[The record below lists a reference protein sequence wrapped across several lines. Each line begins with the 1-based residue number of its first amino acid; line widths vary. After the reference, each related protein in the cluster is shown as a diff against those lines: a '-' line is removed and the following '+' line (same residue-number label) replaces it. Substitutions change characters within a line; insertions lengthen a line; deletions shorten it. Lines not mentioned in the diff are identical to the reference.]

1 MIEIIHVSKAYD
13 SNPQAL
19 VDINLRVEKGK
30 FVYMT
35 GPSGAGKTT
44 LLKLLAAREC
54 PSEGEIRVQGVEIS
68 RLKVRQIPYY
78 RRTLGIVFQD
88 LKLLARKTAFE
99 NVAFALE
106 VVSTERREIQ
116 RKANQALRWVGLE
129 RKGSSYPSQLSSGE
143 QQKVAIARA
152 VVNEPYL
159 LLADEPTGNIDSRS
173 TEEIMQLFNEINLR
187 GTTVILATHDETL
200 LTMVPKDRVVLDRG
214 RLLESTLPSSAD
226 WGTKEFSL
234 TAS

>member
-1 MIEIIHVSKAYD
+1 MIEMIHVSKAYD

-44 LLKLLAAREC
+44 LLKLLSAREC
-54 PSEGEIRVQGVEIS
+54 PTAGEIRVQGVEIS
-68 RLKVRQIPYY
+68 CLKVRQIPYY

-106 VVSTERREIQ
+106 VVRTERREVQ
-116 RKANQALRWVGLE
+116 KKTNQALRWVGLE
-129 RKGSSYPSQLSSGE
+129 RKGSSYPSQLSAGPFQHEE
-143 QQKVAIARA
+143 QRCSHGCGLSVLQK
-152 VVNEPYL
+152 
-159 LLADEPTGNIDSRS
+159 
-173 TEEIMQLFNEINLR
+173 F
-187 GTTVILATHDETL
+187 
-200 LTMVPKDRVVLDRG
+200 
-214 RLLESTLPSSAD
+214 
-226 WGTKEFSL
+226 
-234 TAS
+234 